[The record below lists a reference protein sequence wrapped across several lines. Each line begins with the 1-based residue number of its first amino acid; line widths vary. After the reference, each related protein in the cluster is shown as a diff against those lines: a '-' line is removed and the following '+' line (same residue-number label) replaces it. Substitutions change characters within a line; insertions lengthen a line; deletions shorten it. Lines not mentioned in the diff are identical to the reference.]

1 LSALRLANSFAQI
14 PSSKP
19 ARILV
24 IATEVTSTLVRSEL
38 EELDR
43 SSGKMGS
50 VGVCLFSD
58 GASAMVVGG
67 GEVQEG
73 GESPSGLEPLRF
85 LNADVVM
92 SEVTEKA
99 SFEVIKTLTETL
111 PDTVPDLGF
120 NVDENGWK
128 VSLPLYISHTTQQD
142 SNADR

>member
-1 LSALRLANSFAQI
+1 LRLANSFAQI
-14 PSSKP
+14 PSRKP

-67 GEVQEG
+67 GELQEG
-73 GESPSGLEPLRF
+73 GESPRPTLLDNLALMPNFPR
-85 LNADVVM
+85 DPV
-92 SEVTEKA
+92 EKA

-128 VSLPLYISHTTQQD
+128 VGWLYQ
-142 SNADR
+142 